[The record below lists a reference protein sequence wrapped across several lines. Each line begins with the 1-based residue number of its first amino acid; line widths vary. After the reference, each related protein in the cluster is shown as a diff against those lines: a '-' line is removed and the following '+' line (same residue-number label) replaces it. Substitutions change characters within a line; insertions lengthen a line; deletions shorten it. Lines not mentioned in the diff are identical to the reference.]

1 MSVCVGVNPR
11 DYWKRKRGGWGAGD
25 GARKKKRRLRK
36 QRTEEHRDD
45 RIEAKRDL
53 IGTALKPGGCSGRG
67 TISVQCLVWTMQH
80 NHFMHGLL
88 FIFCACLPQTR
99 PSHTVCYN
107 FLSLLRTGFR
117 VSDVVLIDPIDK
129 SATHWFQV
137 DLDFSKTRIVASRSS
152 LSRQHLVTTISCP
165 YIYTGCCLCP
175 AAQARP

>member
-1 MSVCVGVNPR
+1 MLSV
-11 DYWKRKRGGWGAGD
+11 
-25 GARKKKRRLRK
+25 
-36 QRTEEHRDD
+36 DD
-45 RIEAKRDL
+45 AAQSFHAWSTFHIL
-53 IGTALKPGGCSGRG
+53 
-67 TISVQCLVWTMQH
+67 
-80 NHFMHGLL
+80 
-88 FIFCACLPQTR
+88 CLPASQTH

-107 FLSLLRTGFR
+107 FLSLLRTEFR

-175 AAQARP
+175 AAQARSQPRLLTERVRIHFLLLWSCNVVCMSMCACRQLALECE

>member
-88 FIFCACLPQTR
+88 FIFCAA
-99 PSHTVCYN
+99 Y
-107 FLSLLRTGFR
+107 
-117 VSDVVLIDPIDK
+117 
-129 SATHWFQV
+129 WFQV

-175 AAQARP
+175 AAQARSQPRLLPERVRIHFLLLWSCNVVCMSMCACRQLALECE